1 MHSFSVISLR
11 RTWPTQLRPLPV
23 QLKLNNDGCDGFGR
37 VGGFRLGERGESG
50 REERRGGKAYPLS
63 APAGRVSL
71 PLNAGLILTIPR
83 RRRGRR
89 WRPVSRGHHFTP
101 TPMSRAA
108 RLRYPPSPFRHPT
121 LSAPTPGYQL
131 SARGNGGLL
140 FTVSAAWRNGER
152 QTDRPELGLFFVF

>member
-1 MHSFSVISLR
+1 MHPFSVINLR
-11 RTWPTQLRPLPV
+11 QTWPTQLRPLLV
-23 QLKLNNDGCDGFGR
+23 QLKLNNDGGNGFGR
-37 VGGFRLGERGESG
+37 VGGFGFGKRGERRGG
-50 REERRGGKAYPLS
+50 KGRGGKAYPLS
-63 APAGRVSL
+63 APARRVSL
-71 PLNAGLILTIPR
+71 PLNAGLILTISR

-108 RLRYPPSPFRHPT
+108 RLRYPPPPFRHPT

-140 FTVSAAWRNGER
+140 FTVSAAWRSGER
-152 QTDRPELGLFFVF
+152 QTDRDS